1 VRQVQGD
8 LRRTT
13 LKISQPSNW
22 YTVYRLAA
30 ECTGPVPRR
39 GDRRIRL
46 TGARVDATNWA
57 HCGPQLS
64 LHARG
69 SQSQLSQVETVAFSG
84 RQRGSRPC
92 SPPGATGLLPNCGN
106 FKVFLAPPFD
116 PLGIFT
122 TQLVPVHL
130 TISVRGPAP
139 LALDTALC
147 RQHHGRAQSARR
159 RSEGRRAAGSAH
171 LPALRRDFAR
181 HGAAT

>member
-1 VRQVQGD
+1 MLTAGRHWFITE
-8 LRRTT
+8 LR
-13 LKISQPSNW
+13 KF
-22 YTVYRLAA
+22 
-30 ECTGPVPRR
+30 
-39 GDRRIRL
+39 
-46 TGARVDATNWA
+46 
-57 HCGPQLS
+57 
-64 LHARG
+64 
-69 SQSQLSQVETVAFSG
+69 QSFPA
-84 RQRGSRPC
+84 
-92 SPPGATGLLPNCGN
+92 
-106 FKVFLAPPFD
+106 PFD